1 MPLESSDP
9 DPDPDDPEPEE
20 SSDPEPEESSEL
32 EESSEPDE
40 PEPDEPEPEE
50 SSDPPSSS
58 EPDEPLPDVVVTPR
72 QSGSFACSAS
82 SQFPDRSSRL
92 FALEVVVGAFG
103 LAFAI
108 CVGTAAITGGA
119 ASDLADVR

>member
-20 SSDPEPEESSEL
+20 SSDPEPEEPEP

-50 SSDPPSSS
+50 SSDPPASSV
-58 EPDEPLPDVVVTPR
+58 PDEPLPDVVVTPR
-72 QSGSFACSAS
+72 QSRSFACSAS
-82 SQFPDRSSRL
+82 SQFPGRSSRL
-92 FALEVVVGAFG
+92 FAFEVVVGAFG

-119 ASDLADVR
+119 ASDLAAVR